1 MNATIFDKF
10 VHAAQQKRCRLM
22 ASWHKR
28 YCHIYMYTPYIR
40 NLHLN
45 TWCQPERKNRR
56 WFAARAKQSK
66 HPTRLALALAVTS
79 LFAIA
84 PKSILLLKEYQ
95 SRYGA
100 LNMYVYRRLWR
111 TTRTISKFEWY
122 NFDWTTHSMGH
133 AFHTLSLSRD
143 FVEAAEAGIVNKNKI
158 KMEQNETKTRR
169 SHPRVKSFDQ
179 CDLALC
185 WQLPLE
191 FLTAAMVKFAQKDA
205 QITERTSFVSYFVRI
220 FYYSILRRRLI
231 PVHDDMIRCCLYMF
245 RIGERWEWND
255 IIRFTSLNVP
265 SPDTNII

>member
-1 MNATIFDKF
+1 M
-10 VHAAQQKRCRLM
+10 
-22 ASWHKR
+22 
-28 YCHIYMYTPYIR
+28 
-40 NLHLN
+40 
-45 TWCQPERKNRR
+45 
-56 WFAARAKQSK
+56 
-66 HPTRLALALAVTS
+66 
-79 LFAIA
+79 
-84 PKSILLLKEYQ
+84 SIVV
-95 SRYGA
+95 YGA
-100 LNMYVYRRLWR
+100 RHEPFPNSNYIISIERH
-111 TTRTISKFEWY
+111 TTWAMRSIR
-122 NFDWTTHSMGH
+122 
-133 AFHTLSLSRD
+133 SLSRD

-245 RIGERWEWND
+245 RIGER
-255 IIRFTSLNVP
+255 
-265 SPDTNII
+265 